1 MKQLDNGVK
10 IPPKDWQCQVC
21 GLKENL
27 WLNLTDGSIHCGRK
41 YFNGLGGN
49 NHAVEHYEK
58 TKYPLVVKLGTVT
71 SECSGENFKFLI
83 NMFKFCMNVL
93 FSYIIICNVVT

>member
-1 MKQLDNGVK
+1 MK
-10 IPPKDWQCQVC
+10 IPPKDWQCQTC

-49 NHAVEHYEK
+49 NHAVEHYER

-71 SECSGENFKFLI
+71 SECSGEKFKFNI
-83 NMFKFCMNVL
+83 
-93 FSYIIICNVVT
+93 

>member
-1 MKQLDNGVK
+1 MQLDNGVK

-41 YFNGLGGN
+41 YFNGQGGN
-49 NHAVEHYEK
+49 NHAVEHYEQ

-71 SECSGENFKFLI
+71 SECSGK
-83 NMFKFCMNVL
+83 
-93 FSYIIICNVVT
+93 